1 MGKINNHIKS
11 LVFIFISTIYATT
24 AVGQDSI
31 NYACPSKP
39 VIKHW
44 QTTDEIWDFAKPYKK
59 KHAVLTIF
67 GINVNDTLSI
77 KIGNKILL
85 DCRVYNMDD
94 KIQLAGISGVMD
106 EAFYVIYYSKNRIKS
121 IYNSRN
127 WSEYCIFGKGI
138 SENDSYEVEIILNG
152 VKSMFFL
159 QPTARWHFVFIERE
173 SKKAFYT
180 ARDYFT
186 GLD

>member
-1 MGKINNHIKS
+1 MGKKKKHIKS
-11 LVFIFISTIYATT
+11 LIFLFISTIYATT
-24 AVGQDSI
+24 ALGQDSI
-31 NYACPSKP
+31 NHTIPPKH
-39 VIKHW
+39 VIRHW
-44 QTTDEIWDFAKPYKK
+44 QTTDDIWDFTKSYKK

-77 KIGNKILL
+77 KVGDKILL

-106 EAFYVIYYSKNRIKS
+106 EVFYVIYYSKNRIKS

-127 WSEYCIFGKGI
+127 WSEYCIFEKRKF
-138 SENDSYEVEIILNG
+138 ENESYEMEIMFNG
-152 VKSMFFL
+152 VKSTFLL
-159 QPTARWHFVFIERE
+159 QPTARWHFVFLERE

-180 ARDYFT
+180 ARENFT

>member
-1 MGKINNHIKS
+1 MKKINNHIKS

-24 AVGQDSI
+24 ALGQDSI
-31 NYACPSKP
+31 NHDCPSKP
-39 VIKHW
+39 VIRHW
-44 QTTDEIWDFAKPYKK
+44 QTIDEIWDFAKPYKK

-77 KIGNKILL
+77 KVGDKILL
-85 DCRVYNMDD
+85 DHRVYSLEDKMQRSGLMDIMTED
-94 KIQLAGISGVMD
+94 FFFV
-106 EAFYVIYYSKNRIKS
+106 YYSDNKIKH

-127 WSEYCIFGKGI
+127 WSEYCIFEKEK

-152 VKSMFFL
+152 VKSTFFL
-159 QPTARWHFVFIERE
+159 QPTARWHFVFIEKE

-180 ARDYFT
+180 AREYFT